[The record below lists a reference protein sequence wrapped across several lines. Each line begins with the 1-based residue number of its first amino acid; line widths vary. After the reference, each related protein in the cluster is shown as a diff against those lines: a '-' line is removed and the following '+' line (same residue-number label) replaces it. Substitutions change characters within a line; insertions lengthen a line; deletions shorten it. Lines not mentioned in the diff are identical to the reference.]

1 MKKKLITTCLGIVL
15 AVMISL
21 FIYGIVR
28 YPDSP
33 IHLGKDGFY
42 VGKQGQLHTEKEYK
56 EFMTWQTCLFYIWP
70 IGMITLFILNKHR
83 KECPNQDIQSTS
95 PTIGD

>member
-1 MKKKLITTCLGIVL
+1 MGIVL

-21 FIYGIVR
+21 FTYGIFR

-33 IHLGKDGFY
+33 IHLGKDGVY

-56 EFMTWQTCLFYIWP
+56 EFMTWQTCIFYIWT
-70 IGMITLFILNKHR
+70 IGMVTLFVLNKQR
-83 KECPNQDIQSTS
+83 KERPNQDILSTS
-95 PTIGD
+95 LTLGD